1 MIKLLSFF
9 LLTFLSMTST
19 AQSTMNIVP
28 LPQTIEM
35 IAGTFMLDKNFSIQ
49 YALENPELNRL
60 DIFLRGQLKNR
71 FGINV
76 SNKKKHASALI
87 FSIDEKLTR
96 LGNEGYTLIIAP
108 DQIKIT
114 AQNSKGIFYGI
125 QSFLQCIP
133 FQGNQKSLAIP
144 CTFIEDQ
151 PRFGWRGM
159 MLDVVRHFF
168 TVDEV
173 KNFLDIMST
182 YKMNV
187 FHWHLVDDQ
196 GWRLQINKYPKL
208 TSVGA
213 WRMETPGA
221 VYYAKN
227 DSLTG
232 TPKRYGGFYTQQQAR
247 DIVQY
252 AADRNIMVIPEIEMP
267 GHSQAA
273 LAAYPQF
280 SCENIPQEVA
290 SSASDFAKLYS
301 NYCPSNDSTFIFL
314 QDVLNEV
321 MNIFPS
327 PYIHIGGDE
336 VDKRDWKKHAKDQAL
351 IKEKNLKDEN
361 GLQSYFIHRI
371 ADYLKAHG
379 KNIIGWDETLD
390 GGLSPDA
397 LVQSWR
403 GTTGGIAAA
412 KQKHGA
418 IMSPAN
424 PLYFN
429 RYQGDPK
436 TEPFAAKFTI
446 NTLKK
451 VYQYEPVPAEL
462 DSAQTK
468 YIIGVEGA
476 VWVEF
481 IKTYSQV
488 QYMLLPRMLALAEVT
503 WSAKKDRQWDN
514 FLKRLPYQFKLFAKE
529 KWNFDEKNTTFEDVK

>member
-1 MIKLLSFF
+1 MKKILFF
-9 LLTFLSMTST
+9 CLFTFLSTKSI
-19 AQSTMNIVP
+19 AQSVGNIIP
-28 LPQTIEM
+28 LPQKIERRPGNFL
-35 IAGTFMLDKNFSIQ
+35 IGKDVTVEYAKGNKELKKLDT
-49 YALENPELNRL
+49 
-60 DIFLRGQLKNR
+60 FLRGQLKNR
-71 FGINV
+71 FGIEL
-76 SNKKKHASALI
+76 SISKKHTAAI
-87 FSIDEKLTR
+87 TFSIDETLAR
-96 LGNEGYTLIIAP
+96 LGEEGYILNIEP

-114 AQNSKGIFYGI
+114 ALNSKGVFYGI
-125 QSFLQCIP
+125 QSLLQCIP
-133 FQGNQKSLAIP
+133 QEGNQKTVAIP
-144 CTFIEDQ
+144 CTYIEDQ
-151 PRFGWRGM
+151 PRFEWRGM

-168 TVDEV
+168 TVNEV

-232 TPKRYGGFYTQQQAR
+232 TPIRYGGFYTQQEAR

-252 AADRNIMVIPEIEMP
+252 ASDRNIMVIPEIEMP

-280 SCENIPQEVA
+280 SCENISQEVA
-290 SSASDFAKLYS
+290 NSASDFSKLYS

-314 QDVLNEV
+314 QDVLSEV
-321 MNIFPS
+321 MNIFPA

-336 VDKRDWKKHAKDQAL
+336 VDKRDWKKHFEDQTL
-351 IKEKNLKDEN
+351 IKEKDLKDEN

-371 ADYLKAHG
+371 AEHLNAHG

-403 GTTGGIAAA
+403 GTEGGIAAA
-412 KQKHGA
+412 SQKHGA
-418 IMSPAN
+418 IMSPSN

-429 RYQGDPK
+429 RYQGDPD
-436 TEPFAAKFTI
+436 TEPIAAKWSI

-451 VYQYEPVPAEL
+451 VYEYEPVPGQL
-462 DSAQTK
+462 DSTK
-468 YIIGVEGA
+468 ARFIQGAEGA
-476 VWVEF
+476 IWVEF
-481 IKTYSQV
+481 IKTYPQV

-503 WSAKKDRQWDN
+503 WSVKQNKDWND
-514 FLKRLPYQFKLFAKE
+514 FLERIPYQFKLFTRKG
-529 KWNFDEKNTTFEDVK
+529 WNFDKKNVKFIEGK

>member
-1 MIKLLSFF
+1 MG
-9 LLTFLSMTST
+9 
-19 AQSTMNIVP
+19 QSTMNIVP
-28 LPQTIEM
+28 FPQTIEM
-35 IAGTFMLDKNFSIQ
+35 KAGTFMLDKNFSIQ
-49 YALENPELNRL
+49 YAQEDPELQRL

-76 SNKKKHASALI
+76 SNKKKHTPALI

-114 AQNSKGIFYGI
+114 AQNPKGIFYGI

-290 SSASDFAKLYS
+290 NSASDFAKLYS

-314 QDVLNEV
+314 EDVLNEV
-321 MNIFPS
+321 MNIFPA

-336 VDKRDWKKHAKDQAL
+336 VDKRDWKKDPKDQAL

-371 ADYLKAHG
+371 AEYLKAHG

-403 GTTGGIAAA
+403 GTSGGIAAA

-429 RYQGDPK
+429 RYQGNPK
-436 TEPFAAKFTI
+436 TEPFAAKYSI
-446 NTLKK
+446 NTLIK

-462 DSAQTK
+462 DSSQTK

-481 IKTYSQV
+481 IKTYPQV

-503 WSAKKDRQWDN
+503 WSAKKDRQWEG
-514 FLKRLPYQFKLFAKE
+514 FLIRLPYQFKLFAKE
-529 KWNFDEKNTTFEDVK
+529 KWNFDEKNTTFEENK

>member
-1 MIKLLSFF
+1 MIKLFSFI
-9 LLTFLSMTST
+9 LLTFLSVKSA
-19 AQSTMNIVP
+19 AQSARNIIP
-28 LPQTIEM
+28 LPHKIEM
-35 IAGTFMLDKNFSIQ
+35 RTGTFYLDKNTSVQ
-49 YALENPELNRL
+49 YEKGQENLKRL
-60 DIFLRGQLKNR
+60 DSFLRTQLKNR
-71 FGINV
+71 FGIQV
-76 SNKKKHASALI
+76 SNSNKHSSAIIL
-87 FSIDEKLTR
+87 SIDKTLTR
-96 LGNEGYTLIIAP
+96 QGSEGYVLKITP
-108 DQIKIT
+108 DQIEIT
-114 AQNSKGIFYGI
+114 APDSKGIFYGI
-125 QSFLQCIP
+125 QSLLQCIP
-133 FQGNQKSLAIP
+133 QETNQTSAKIS
-144 CTFIEDQ
+144 CVYMEDQ
-151 PRFGWRGM
+151 PRFAWRGM

-168 TVDEV
+168 TVDDV

-232 TPKRYGGFYTQQQAR
+232 TPTRYGGFYTQQEAR
-247 DIVQY
+247 EIVQY
-252 AADRNIMVIPEIEMP
+252 AVDRNILVIPEIEMP

-314 QDVLNEV
+314 QDVLDEV
-321 MNIFPS
+321 MDIFPS

-336 VDKRDWKKHAKDQAL
+336 VDKRDWKKHAKDQEL

-390 GGLSPDA
+390 GGLSPNA

-403 GTTGGIAAA
+403 GTKGGIAAA

-418 IMSPAN
+418 IMSPSN

-429 RYQGDPK
+429 RYQGDPE
-436 TEPFAAKFTI
+436 TEPFAAKFSI

-451 VYQYEPVPAEL
+451 VYEYDPVPVEL
-462 DSAQTK
+462 DSTETK
-468 YIIGVEGA
+468 FIIGVEGA
-476 VWVEF
+476 IWVEF
-481 IKTYSQV
+481 IRTYPQV
-488 QYMLLPRMLALAEVT
+488 QYMLLPRMLALSEVA
-503 WSAKKDRQWDN
+503 WSPNAHKDWN
-514 FLKRLPYQFKLFAKE
+514 HFLEKIPYHFNLFTRE
-529 KWNFDEKNTTFEDVK
+529 GWNFDKKDIKFEEKK